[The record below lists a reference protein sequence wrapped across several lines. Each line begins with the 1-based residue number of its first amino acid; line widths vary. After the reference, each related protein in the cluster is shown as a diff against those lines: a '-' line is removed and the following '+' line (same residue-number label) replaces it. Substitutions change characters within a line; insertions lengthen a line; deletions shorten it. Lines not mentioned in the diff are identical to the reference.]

1 MKTLKYLATGLACMA
16 LLAGFSSCS
25 DDDDNAGDTIDTGAV
40 FTNGWPKSAPGI
52 YSITRNAE
60 GLVTAMETDG
70 GDVTFDYHNIKTR
83 ADGDAYVLMT
93 ITYSEESYAELKMRL
108 GGNGFVSNCDMT
120 YYDYGETD
128 HKSWNLGYNS
138 DGQLNRVRYSSSD
151 ENEETRITYSGGDI
165 TNVTEKDNIDGDEYS
180 YDILYTDDEVTTP
193 IENKGNVMLFDET
206 LYVDLDQLGYA
217 YYAGLLGKATRHLP
231 VGYYSPEY
239 GDGYSYSWGI
249 GEDGF
254 PIWIDYG
261 DGREYFEW

>member
-1 MKTLKYLATGLACMA
+1 MKTLKYLATGLTCIA
-16 LLAGFSSCS
+16 LITGFSSCS

-40 FTNGWPKSAPGI
+40 FTNGWPKRAPGI

-138 DGQLNRVRYSSSD
+138 DGQLNRVRYSGSSAVLLD
-151 ENEETRITYSGGDI
+151 
-165 TNVTEKDNIDGDEYS
+165 KDKMLIFKY
-180 YDILYTDDEVTTP
+180 LYYLVC
-193 IENKGNVMLFDET
+193 
-206 LYVDLDQLGYA
+206 
-217 YYAGLLGKATRHLP
+217 
-231 VGYYSPEY
+231 S
-239 GDGYSYSWGI
+239 
-249 GEDGF
+249 
-254 PIWIDYG
+254 
-261 DGREYFEW
+261 